1 MPEAP
6 TRAKVVDSDNNFL
19 DAYKTEIGEDAM
31 FQIVN
36 NYNKRVKEERQNNS
50 RQQDSHDDLSL

>member
-1 MPEAP
+1 
-6 TRAKVVDSDNNFL
+6 
-19 DAYKTEIGEDAM
+19 M